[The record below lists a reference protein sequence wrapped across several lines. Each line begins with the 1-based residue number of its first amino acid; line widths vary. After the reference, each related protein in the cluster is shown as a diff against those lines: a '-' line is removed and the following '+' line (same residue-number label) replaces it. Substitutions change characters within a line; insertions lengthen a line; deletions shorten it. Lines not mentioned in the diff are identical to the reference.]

1 MKKIFSLDSLKG
13 GTGKSLVGTALVDV
27 ALSAGKKVLIVEV
40 DMSVYTSGQRVR
52 DSVLYALGRRGLVLV
67 DHLMPLY
74 QLADIIAKLDGLD
87 PPEKTFAQSFLERWL
102 VQEKVTLGR
111 ATLRESAPFK
121 PLENYNLLANIP
133 PDRDYRKYPSII
145 CGRRVWRDGRREAV

>member
-1 MKKIFSLDSLKG
+1 
-13 GTGKSLVGTALVDV
+13 
-27 ALSAGKKVLIVEV
+27 
-40 DMSVYTSGQRVR
+40 MSVYTSGQRVR

-111 ATLRESAPFK
+111 ATLRESVPFK

-133 PDRDYRKYPSII
+133 PNRDYRKYPSVI
-145 CGRRVWRDGRREAV
+145 CGRRVWSDGRREAV